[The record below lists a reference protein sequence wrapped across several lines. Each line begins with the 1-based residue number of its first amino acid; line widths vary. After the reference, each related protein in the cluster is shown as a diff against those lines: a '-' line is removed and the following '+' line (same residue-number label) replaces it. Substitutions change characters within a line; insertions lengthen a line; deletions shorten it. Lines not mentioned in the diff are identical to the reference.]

1 MSNQLVCP
9 LYYVYKL
16 TFESGKTYIGL
27 HIQRKS
33 NDNYITSSSY
43 HKKHPEDKIISRDIL
58 IFCKNKD
65 QLSFMETWC
74 ILSDKAYNGHNNVNH
89 NLGAFIHRMCGENI
103 GFKHSEESKRKMSES
118 QKRYAKLHPHT
129 DEYREK
135 MSESC
140 KKVVHTDSWRKN
152 QSKALMGHKLSDET
166 KRKISEANKGRKL
179 TEETKDRISKSIKGN
194 KKGPWSEER
203 KKQFSDLR
211 KSTCDNSK
219 RHWYTNGIE
228 NRYILEDDDVH
239 SGFFLGKTQHKKYE
253 LSEEGKQKN
262 KHALKTLG
270 KICYNNGTI
279 NIFIPKEQ
287 TPPKGFVKGRL
298 KK

>member
-1 MSNQLVCP
+1 MSNQLVSP

-16 TFESGKTYIGL
+16 TFESGKTYVGL
-27 HIQRKS
+27 HIQRKL

-43 HKKHPEDKIISRDIL
+43 YKNHPEDAIIKREIL
-58 IFCKNKD
+58 VYCNDKES
-65 QLSFMETWC
+65 LSFMETWC
-74 ILSDKAYNGHNNVNH
+74 ILSDKAYNGRNNVNY
-89 NLGAFIHRMCGENI
+89 NLGAFIHRMCGN
-103 GFKHSEESKRKMSES
+103 GHKPSEETRRKMSES
-118 QKRYAKLHPHT
+118 QKAYNKAHPHT
-129 DEYREK
+129 DEYRKK

-140 KKVVHTDSWRKN
+140 KKVVHTDTWRKN
-152 QSKALMGHKLSDET
+152 QSKALMGHKISDET
-166 KRKISEANKGRKL
+166 KNKISNAHKGQKL
-179 TEETKDRISKSIKGN
+179 SQETKDRISKSIKGI

-219 RHWYTNGIE
+219 RRWYTNGTE
-228 NRYILEDDDVH
+228 NIYILEDDDIPP
-239 SGFFLGKTQHKKYE
+239 GFFLGKTQHKKYE
-253 LSEEGKQKN
+253 LSEEGKQNN

-270 KICYNNGTI
+270 KVCYNNGII

-287 TPPKGFVKGRL
+287 TPPEGFVKGRL